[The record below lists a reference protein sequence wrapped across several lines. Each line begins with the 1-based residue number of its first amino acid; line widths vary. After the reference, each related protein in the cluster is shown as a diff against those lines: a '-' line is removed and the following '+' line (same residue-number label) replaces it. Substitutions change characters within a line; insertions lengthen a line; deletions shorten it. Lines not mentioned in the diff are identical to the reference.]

1 MPGNPGRVK
10 RVEGSQDNSAAKR
23 CKHEK
28 NYVYE
33 FTTFIMRELI
43 LIFISTLLINNM
55 VLSYFLG
62 ICPFLG
68 VSGKI
73 ESASGMGMAVTFVM
87 TLATGISWLI
97 YNLILVKFE
106 LLFLE
111 YVVFI
116 LVIASLVQIVEM
128 FIRKYSSSLYQS
140 LGIYLPLIT
149 TNCAILGA
157 ALFMVTRNYNF
168 LEAVVFGFSGGLGFS
183 LVLLIMAGI
192 REEISYADIPRAFRG
207 ASLTLITAGLLSLI
221 FMGFSGLIAS

>member
-1 MPGNPGRVK
+1 
-10 RVEGSQDNSAAKR
+10 
-23 CKHEK
+23 
-28 NYVYE
+28 
-33 FTTFIMRELI
+33 MRDLVI
-43 LIFISTLLINNM
+43 IFISTLLINNL

-73 ESASGMGMAVTFVM
+73 ESAFGMGMAVTFVM
-87 TLATGISWLI
+87 TLATSISWLI
-97 YNLILVKFE
+97 YNLILAKFG

-128 FIRKYSSSLYQS
+128 FIRKYSNSLYQS

-183 LVLLIMAGI
+183 LVLMIMAGI
-192 REEISYADIPRAFRG
+192 REEISYADVPRVFRG
-207 ASLTLITAGLLSLI
+207 ASLTLITAGLLALV
-221 FMGFSGLIAS
+221 FMGFSGLLAS

>member
-1 MPGNPGRVK
+1 MKDLV
-10 RVEGSQDNSAAKR
+10 
-23 CKHEK
+23 
-28 NYVYE
+28 
-33 FTTFIMRELI
+33 
-43 LIFISTLLINNM
+43 LIFISTLLINNL

-73 ESASGMGMAVTFVM
+73 ESAFGMGMAVTFVM
-87 TLATGISWLI
+87 TLATSIGWLI
-97 YNLILVKFE
+97 YNLILVRFD

-116 LVIASLVQIVEM
+116 LVIAALVQIVEM
-128 FIRKYSSSLYQS
+128 FIRKYSSALYQS

-149 TNCAILGA
+149 TNCAILGV
-157 ALFMVTRNYNF
+157 ALFMVTRNYKF

-192 REEISYADIPRAFRG
+192 RQDLEFADIPRVFKG
-207 ASLTLITAGLLSLI
+207 APLTLITAGLLALI
-221 FMGFSGLIAS
+221 FMGFSGLVSS

>member
-1 MPGNPGRVK
+1 
-10 RVEGSQDNSAAKR
+10 
-23 CKHEK
+23 
-28 NYVYE
+28 
-33 FTTFIMRELI
+33 MRDLI
-43 LIFISTLLINNM
+43 LIFISTLLVNNF

-73 ESASGMGMAVTFVM
+73 ESAFGMGMAVTFVM
-87 TLATGISWLI
+87 TLATSISWLI
-97 YNLILVKFE
+97 YHLILVKFG
-106 LLFLE
+106 LFYLE

-128 FIRKYSSSLYQS
+128 FIRKYSHSLYQS

-149 TNCAILGA
+149 TNCAILGS
-157 ALFMVTRNYNF
+157 ALFMVTRNYGF

-192 REEISYADIPRAFRG
+192 REEIRYVNVPRVFRG
-207 ASLTLITAGLLSLI
+207 AALTLITAGLLALI
-221 FMGFSGLIAS
+221 FMGFAGLAAS

>member
-1 MPGNPGRVK
+1 MK
-10 RVEGSQDNSAAKR
+10 D
-23 CKHEK
+23 
-28 NYVYE
+28 
-33 FTTFIMRELI
+33 LI
-43 LIFISTLLINNM
+43 LIFISTLLINNF

-73 ESASGMGMAVTFVM
+73 ESAFGMGMAVTFVM
-87 TLATGISWLI
+87 TLATSIGWLI
-97 YNLILVKFE
+97 YNLILLKFG
-106 LLFLE
+106 LFYLE

-149 TNCAILGA
+149 TNCAILGS
-157 ALFMVTRNYNF
+157 ALFMVTRNYRF
-168 LEAVVFGFSGGLGFS
+168 LEAVVFGFAGGLGFS

-192 REEISYADIPRAFRG
+192 REEIHYVDIPRVFRG
-207 ASLTLITAGLLSLI
+207 AALTLITAGLLALV
-221 FMGFSGLIAS
+221 FMGFAGLIAS

>member
-1 MPGNPGRVK
+1 MK
-10 RVEGSQDNSAAKR
+10 D
-23 CKHEK
+23 
-28 NYVYE
+28 
-33 FTTFIMRELI
+33 LI
-43 LIFISTLLINNM
+43 LIFISTLLINNL

-73 ESASGMGMAVTFVM
+73 ESAFGMGMAVTFVM
-87 TLATGISWLI
+87 TLATSLSWLI
-97 YNLILVKFE
+97 YNLILVKFG
-106 LLFLE
+106 LFYLE

-149 TNCAILGA
+149 TNCAILGS
-157 ALFMVTRNYNF
+157 ALFMVTRNYKF

-192 REEISYADIPRAFRG
+192 REELHYVDIPKIFRG
-207 ASLTLITAGLLSLI
+207 ASLTLITAGLLALV
-221 FMGFSGLIAS
+221 FMGFSGLISS

>member
-1 MPGNPGRVK
+1 MK
-10 RVEGSQDNSAAKR
+10 D
-23 CKHEK
+23 
-28 NYVYE
+28 
-33 FTTFIMRELI
+33 LI
-43 LIFISTLLINNM
+43 LIFISTVLINNL

-73 ESASGMGMAVTFVM
+73 ESALGMGMAVTFVM
-87 TLATGISWLI
+87 TLATSIGWLI
-97 YNLILVKFE
+97 YNLVLVKFN

-128 FIRKYSSSLYQS
+128 FIRKFSQPLYQS

-157 ALFMVTRNYNF
+157 ALFMVSRNYNF
-168 LEAVVFGFSGGLGFS
+168 LEAVVFGFSGGIGFS
-183 LVLLIMAGI
+183 LVILMMAGI
-192 REEISYADIPRAFRG
+192 REELQYADIPKPFEG
-207 ASLTLITAGLLSLI
+207 AAITLVTAGLLALV
-221 FMGFSGLIAS
+221 FMGFSGLISS